1 VDKIA
6 SPKETALSLILLGE
20 LNNFLKNKKVME
32 SSAEGQ
38 LLSEFTDRIIHHLN
52 ESDSIQVTNRQV
64 DVH

>member
-1 VDKIA
+1 MDKIA

-20 LNNFLKNKKVME
+20 LNNFLKNKKVVE

-52 ESDSIQVTNRQV
+52 ESDSIQVTSRQV

>member
-1 VDKIA
+1 MDKIA

-32 SSAEGQ
+32 SSTEGQ
-38 LLSEFTDRIIHHLN
+38 LLSEFTDRIIHNLN

>member
-1 VDKIA
+1 MDKIA
-6 SPKETALSLILLGE
+6 SPKETALSLILLDE
-20 LNNFLKNKKVME
+20 LNNFLKNKKVVE

-52 ESDSIQVTNRQV
+52 ESDSIQVTKRQV

>member
-1 VDKIA
+1 MNKIA
-6 SPKETALSLILLGE
+6 SPKETVLSLILLGE
-20 LNNFLKNKKVME
+20 LNDFLKDKKVVE

-38 LLSEFTDRIIHHLN
+38 LLSEFTDRIIHRLN

>member
-1 VDKIA
+1 MNKIA
-6 SPKETALSLILLGE
+6 SPKETVLSLILLGE
-20 LNNFLKNKKVME
+20 LNDFLKDKKVVGFW
-32 SSAEGQ
+32 AECQ

>member
-1 VDKIA
+1 MDKIA

-20 LNNFLKNKKVME
+20 LNNFLKNKKVVE

-38 LLSEFTDRIIHHLN
+38 LLSEFTDLIIHHLN

>member
-1 VDKIA
+1 MNKIA
-6 SPKETALSLILLGE
+6 SPKETVLSLILLGE
-20 LNNFLKNKKVME
+20 LNDFLKDKKVVE

-38 LLSEFTDRIIHHLN
+38 LLSEFTDRIIHQLN